1 MIWTI
6 LLIGF
11 LVLFTIYLLYIVYLT
26 GKKLKHRIVF
36 ILSIISLSLWII
48 GIITSI
54 SIWLMM
60 IISFF
65 ISTFCLLLTIYINSR
80 KKQSKTKHIDIT
92 V

>member
-6 LLIGF
+6 LLIG
-11 LVLFTIYLLYIVYLT
+11 LLILFTIYLLYIVYLT
-26 GKKLKHRIVF
+26 GKKLKHKIIF
-36 ILSIISLSLWII
+36 ILSISSLSIWIV

-54 SIWLMM
+54 NIWLMM

-65 ISTFCLLLTIYINSR
+65 ISTFCLLLTMYLNSR
-80 KKQSKTKHIDIT
+80 KKQSKTKLDLL